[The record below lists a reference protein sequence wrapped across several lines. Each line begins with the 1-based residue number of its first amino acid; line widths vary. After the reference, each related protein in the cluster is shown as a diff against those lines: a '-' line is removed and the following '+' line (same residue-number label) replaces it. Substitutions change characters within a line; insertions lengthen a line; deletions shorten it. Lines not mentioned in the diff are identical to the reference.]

1 VSAPFSCLARLLSLT
16 SAYSSVA
23 DADESAMN
31 FLLKAQSRSKL
42 KGTLKNLKA
51 TLIQCRAMQRQEEPC

>member
-1 VSAPFSCLARLLSLT
+1 
-16 SAYSSVA
+16 
-23 DADESAMN
+23 
-31 FLLKAQSRSKL
+31 LLKAQSRSKL